1 MTTAVGSSPAAVSPL
16 ERTVL
21 RSTDRWPGWLRA
33 SSRPVMLYVASRALV
48 FSVATAASR
57 ARGQSF
63 TSVLN
68 GWDSHWYV
76 DIAHFGYAEHLPSG
90 HGDASQANLGFF
102 PMTAL
107 VDRAAHAVTGL
118 DYVVAGSLVITL
130 VGLLAA
136 VAFWWLLRSQ
146 YDASGAD
153 RGTALMVFSP
163 AAFVL
168 SYVYSEAFI
177 VLFTSCVLL
186 ALAKRR
192 WIVAGVCAGLCTAC
206 DPVASAIFIPC
217 AIAAYG
223 AIKRDRDWKAL
234 FAPLLA
240 PAGISAFFIY
250 LWVHVGTP
258 LAWFKNQRAG
268 WQRGYYGSGIP
279 KAIWSLFAHG
289 FENLNPPI
297 KSLTVAIAVVMVVM
311 FVRSAPPLTW
321 RGYVY
326 AALTMGIISPIIGM
340 TPRLLLRD
348 APILGVVGAR
358 LTQRSFPYVLSFS
371 VAGLCLLT
379 VLASTPRWTP

>member
-1 MTTAVGSSPAAVSPL
+1 MTTAVESSPVERSSL
-16 ERTVL
+16 ERRL
-21 RSTDRWPGWLRA
+21 LGIASGWPDWLRA
-33 SSRPVMLYVASRALV
+33 SLRPVMLYLASRVLV
-48 FSVATAASR
+48 FSVAAAASR
-57 ARGQSF
+57 ARGRSL
-63 TSVLN
+63 TGVLN

-76 DIAHFGYAEHLPSG
+76 DIAHFGYVQHLPTAR
-90 HGDASQANLGFF
+90 GDASQANLGFF
-102 PMTAL
+102 PLTAL
-107 VDRAAHAVTGL
+107 VDRAAHALTGL
-118 DYVVAGSLVITL
+118 DYVVAGSLAVTV
-130 VGLLAA
+130 VGLFAA

-146 YDASGAD
+146 FDASGAD

-192 WIVAGVCAGLCTAC
+192 WILAGICAGACTAC
-206 DPVASAIFIPC
+206 DPVASAILIPC

-223 AIKRDRDWKAL
+223 AIRHDRDWKAL

-240 PAGISAFFIY
+240 PIGVATFFIY

-268 WQRGYYGSGIP
+268 WERGYYGTGIP
-279 KAIWSLFAHG
+279 KAIWSFFAHG
-289 FENLNPPI
+289 FQDLNPPV
-297 KSLTVAIAVVMVVM
+297 KTLTVVIAVILVVM
-311 FVRSAPPLTW
+311 FVRAKPPMTW

-326 AALTMGIISPIIGM
+326 GALVMGIISPIIGM

-348 APILGVVGAR
+348 SPILGVAGAR

-379 VLASTPRWTP
+379 VLAATPRWTP